1 MTAPDPQQAPSSPRR
16 PWRRLGQGALALLL
30 VLLMLAAAARWL
42 APGWV
47 AREAGEWAQ
56 ARGYRLSL
64 GEVKIEPWALA
75 ASIGPYRLADAGG
88 AELAAG
94 ERARVRAAFWPLV
107 TGRVDLAELALAKPA
122 LTLERA
128 ADGQWN
134 WARFALA
141 ASPAGKP
148 AAAKEPLR
156 LTVADASISG
166 GRLRLIDRQGS
177 LREFDAQGLTL
188 AVHELSTESAD
199 GRVSLA
205 ARLPDGARLA
215 WQGGGGL
222 SPLNLQG
229 KLSLTALKA
238 ASFWPW
244 LAPHLRL
251 ALPPAGSVSASTA
264 YRFALEN
271 DVPQLALS
279 ALAVSFDNWQLS
291 APGTRSEL
299 ALGRL
304 ALSGG
309 TLDLTARTLSF
320 EAVGVDSLRLA
331 ATRKQDG
338 LIDWLAALPARE
350 AAEADKGQAKDGW
363 QVQLQKIRLTDTHYA
378 LVDRGFVR
386 PLQVNASAPEITA
399 RFRLDRGGDFTL
411 DEAGGQVGAV
421 SVGSEGAEPLFT
433 LAGATLAG
441 GVVDGAKA
449 RASLGTLSLAGLD
462 ARVRRLRDG
471 QLEAARVF
479 ETARPSAKAG
489 QATGPAWQLG
499 YPAVTLQDSRLRW
512 LDDTVARPVVFEL
525 TDIAGQAAPDG
536 DGVAARVDARAGR
549 GRLSVDGRLAGDTV
563 EARVRAEAL
572 PLQPFAPYV
581 LAGTPLTLAAGS
593 VSADLAT
600 RLNGARWQVSG
611 AGSIDALR
619 VLESGQRQPLLAW
632 QRLGVQGVKA
642 DAQGVSIARAR
653 LTRPTARF
661 ILDKERRSN
670 VEKLFAG
677 RSGGETPPAA
687 GKGGAYRFNLRTLQV
702 SGGALEFADLGM
714 QPVFGT
720 RIHDLSGSVLGLT
733 STHGRRAT
741 VSFDGD
747 VDEYGD
753 VRIRGRLQ
761 PFAVTDDLDM
771 RFAFRNIPVGSLNP
785 YSMNF
790 AGWRVDDGRLSVDLG
805 YRIDARKLTADN
817 RVVIKSLKLGEE
829 IPDYQG
835 TRLPLKLAVALLE
848 DADGVI
854 DLDLPVSGS
863 LDDPKFSYGHLVWQ
877 AVRNVIVKVATAP
890 FRALA
895 ALMGSEGFD
904 EVYAVPGEAALTPP
918 EREKLATL
926 AKLLERRSQ
935 LTVAIG
941 GGFDPK
947 ADRVA
952 LARARVDRAVLSAAG
967 FAPPA
972 GEPLPVPDLSDPAQR
987 AAIKSVYADKI
998 GRVALL
1004 KRIVELPDD
1013 DARYRTLLD
1022 EMVASERVDDA
1033 SLAALAD
1040 ARARAARDALLKADP
1055 SLAGRVTQ
1063 AGAQAVSAGA
1073 DGVPLVLEA
1082 GRAASPAQEA
1092 SAPVAG

>member
-1 MTAPDPQQAPSSPRR
+1 MTAPDPQHAPSSSRR

-30 VLLMLAAAARWL
+30 VLLLFAAAARWL
-42 APGWV
+42 APGWA
-47 AREAGEWAQ
+47 AREAGQWAQ
-56 ARGYRLSL
+56 ARGYTLAL
-64 GEVKIEPWALA
+64 GEVEIEPWALA

-88 AELAAG
+88 AELVAG
-94 ERARVRAAFWPLV
+94 ERARVRVAFWPLV
-107 TGRVDLAELALAKPA
+107 TGRVDLAELTLASPT

-134 WARFALA
+134 WARFAQV
-141 ASPAGKP
+141 ASPAAP
-148 AAAKEPLR
+148 PDAAKEPLR
-156 LTVADASISG
+156 LTVDDASVAD
-166 GRLRLIDRQGS
+166 GRVRLIDRQGS
-177 LREFDAQGLTL
+177 LREFDAQGLSL
-188 AVHELSTESAD
+188 AVRDLSTESAD

-222 SPLNLQG
+222 SPLKLQG
-229 KLSLTALKA
+229 TLSLTALKA

-251 ALPPAGSVSASTA
+251 AAPPAGSVSASTA
-264 YRFALEN
+264 YRFSLEK
-271 DVPQLALS
+271 DAPELMLS

-291 APGTRSEL
+291 APETRSEL

-304 ALSGG
+304 ALTGG
-309 TLDLTARTLSF
+309 TLDLAARTLSF
-320 EAVGVDSLRLA
+320 ATISGDGLRLA
-331 ATRKQDG
+331 GMRRQDG

-350 AAEADKGQAKDGW
+350 AAEAGKPQAKNGW
-363 QVQLQKIRLTDTHYA
+363 QVALQKIRLADTHYA
-378 LVDRGFVR
+378 LTDRSFVQ
-386 PLQVNASAPEITA
+386 PLQVNASAPELTA

-411 DEAGGQVGAV
+411 DEAGGQIRAL
-421 SVGSEGAEPLFT
+421 SIGSEGAEPVLT
-433 LAGATLAG
+433 ITEANLAG
-441 GVVDGAKA
+441 GRVDGAKA
-449 RASLGTLSLAGLD
+449 RASLSTLELSGLD
-462 ARVRRLRDG
+462 ARVRRLRGG
-471 QLEAARVF
+471 QLEAGRVF
-479 ETARPSAKAG
+479 ETASPAPKSGK
-489 QATGPAWQLG
+489 ATGPAWQLG
-499 YPAVTLQDSRLRW
+499 YPSVTLQDSRVRW
-512 LDDTVARPVVFEL
+512 QDDSVARPVVFEL

-536 DGVAARVDARAGR
+536 DGVAARIDARAGR
-549 GRLSVDGRLAGDTV
+549 GRLSVDGRLAG
-563 EARVRAEAL
+563 EAMQARVRGDAL
-572 PLQPFAPYV
+572 PLPPFAPYA

-593 VSADLAT
+593 VSADLDA

-611 AGSIDALR
+611 AGSIDTLR
-619 VLESGQRQPLLAW
+619 VLEAGQRQPLLAW
-632 QRLGVQGVKA
+632 QRLGVQGVSA
-642 DAQGVSIARAR
+642 DAQGVSIVRAR

-677 RSGGETPPAA
+677 RPDSAARPPA
-687 GKGGAYRFNLRTLQV
+687 GKGDAYRFNLRTLQV

-720 RIHDLSGSVLGLT
+720 RIHDLSGSVLGLS
-733 STHGRRAT
+733 STPGRRAT

-771 RFAFRNIPVGSLNP
+771 QLAFRNIPVGSLNP

-805 YRIDARKLTADN
+805 YRIDKRKLTADN
-817 RVVIKSLKLGEE
+817 RVVIKSLKLGKE

-854 DLDLPVSGS
+854 DLDLPVTGS

-895 ALMGSEGFD
+895 ALMGGEGFD
-904 EVYAVPGEAALTPP
+904 EVYVVPGEAALTPP

-941 GGFDPK
+941 GGFDAK

-952 LARARVDRAVLSAAG
+952 LARARVDRAVLTAAG

-972 GEPLPVPDLSDPAQR
+972 GEPLPVPDLSDAAQR

-1004 KRIVELPDD
+1004 RRIVELPDD

-1022 EMVASERVDDA
+1022 EMVAAERVDDA
-1033 SLAALAD
+1033 SLTALAD
-1040 ARARAARDALLKADP
+1040 ARARAARAALLEADP
-1055 SLAGRVTQ
+1055 SLASRVTL
-1063 AGAQAVSAGA
+1063 APAKGVSADA
-1073 DGVPLVLEA
+1073 DGVPLVLTA
-1082 GRAASPAQEA
+1082 GRVASPAPEA
-1092 SAPVAG
+1092 SAPAAG